1 MVTKPRPRKAVSQ
14 ATISKLSKAMGDP
27 TKTIYGVSLRQNA
40 ISPDG
45 GSWANYNLG
54 HRFLPADMVLPDNYL
69 TGDGSLNA
77 NVPNPDREKFL
88 GAPYTLHEIMKDQ
101 THVDSDRSK
110 PIKVT
115 SFGLKVIKAMKDLHN
130 SNGDNP
136 KAQKVI
142 DDAYHQLILAPQIK
156 AQEEELA
163 RQKKAKELEYA
174 TLKMRVIE
182 LEKQQTPKRPT
193 PTAPST
199 PTAPAITTS
208 PTSYLPLA
216 VAGIVLV
223 VILLFLRRRA

>member
-1 MVTKPRPRKAVSQ
+1 LGLTKPRPRKAVSQ

-27 TKTIYGVSLRQNA
+27 SKTIYGVSL
-40 ISPDG
+40 G
-45 GSWANYNLG
+45 GRVPPSALG
-54 HRFLPADMVLPDNYL
+54 SDRFLPADMVLPDNYL
-69 TGDGSLNA
+69 TGDGSHQA
-77 NVPNPDREKFL
+77 SIPHPDGREKFL

-115 SFGLKVIKAMKDLHN
+115 SFGNKVKQALKDLQN
-130 SNGDNP
+130 SNGNNP

-142 DDAYHQLILAPQIK
+142 DDAYHQLIIAPQIK

-193 PTAPST
+193 PTGPAVT
-199 PTAPAITTS
+199 IGPAITKS
-208 PTSYLPLA
+208 PTSYLPIA
-216 VAGIVLV
+216 VVGIIIV